1 MTLVKFQ
8 AITFN
13 AITIRIAYR
22 SEEGLSLSQ
31 PSQRDVL
38 QNRGTATIGSVQM
51 RPIAITIRQDVIE
64 HADQRSEDFL
74 DVK

>member
-1 MTLVKFQ
+1 MKFQ

-31 PSQRDVL
+31 PSQRDAL
-38 QNRGTATIGSVQM
+38 QPRGTATIGPVQM
-51 RPIAITIRQDVIE
+51 RPIAITMREDVIE
-64 HADQRSEDFL
+64 HESRQR
-74 DVK
+74 